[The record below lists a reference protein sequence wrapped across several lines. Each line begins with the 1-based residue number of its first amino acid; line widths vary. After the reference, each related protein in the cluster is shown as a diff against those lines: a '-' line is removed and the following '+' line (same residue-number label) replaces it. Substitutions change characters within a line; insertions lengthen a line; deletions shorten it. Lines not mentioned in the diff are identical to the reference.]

1 MNEPMWITKK
11 EISGIYNHAEMN
23 THTRVGREDE
33 TRGESSRRRSHV
45 KTLVSDADTHVTVC
59 AAKLV

>member
-1 MNEPMWITKK
+1 MKIAKQEM
-11 EISGIYNHAEMN
+11 SGIRSHAAMN
-23 THTRVGREDE
+23 THTRAGREDE